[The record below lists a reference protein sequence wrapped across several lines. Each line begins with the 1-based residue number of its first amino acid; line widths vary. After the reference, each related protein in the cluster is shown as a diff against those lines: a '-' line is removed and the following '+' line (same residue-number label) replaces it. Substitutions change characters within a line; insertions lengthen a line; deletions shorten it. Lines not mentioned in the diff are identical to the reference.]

1 MSAENLSTGIQEMT
15 PFEHLLVKKL
25 RALAIEEIEQL
36 DRQEASGILGVTPKY
51 LISLVRSNEWSLSRA
66 IRILD
71 CLGRV
76 DLLPRAVQQ
85 TYWEYSKPNE

>member
-1 MSAENLSTGIQEMT
+1 MSADNPSTGIQEMT
-15 PFEHLLVKKL
+15 PFEHLLIKKL
-25 RALAIEEIEQL
+25 RTLAIDEIEQL
-36 DRQEASGILGVTPKY
+36 DRQTAADILGETPKH

-85 TYWEYSKPNE
+85 AYWEYSKPSE